1 MARAKMPPAIKI
13 KWATQHI
20 FQPCKA
26 ATLVASVASET
37 AIVTT
42 ARGKASRRGPKGQD
56 RGPQVYAAQ
65 APPLHESVELTP
77 GGRRKHT
84 LTRASPGGTTRTATY
99 TSPTKADLG
108 IEVWDS
114 DDSDCRNEYAMERWC
129 ARERALRVV
138 PGQLSDAQRCSK
150 ARAKR
155 AAGVPAAPRAK
166 KRVPLSESS

>member
-65 APPLHESVELTP
+65 APPLNESVELTP

-99 TSPTKADLG
+99 TSPTKAESLIG
-108 IEVWDS
+108 NEVWDS
-114 DDSDCRNEYAMERWC
+114 DDSEHRYEYAMGRWI
-129 ARERALRVV
+129 ARERALRGV
-138 PGQLSDAQRCSK
+138 PGHLGD
-150 ARAKR
+150 
-155 AAGVPAAPRAK
+155 GDWIYG
-166 KRVPLSESS
+166 